1 MPNQQFILRIEGQG
15 EYLQNA
21 WWAWI
26 CSVRGFDENKKC
38 QACLNP
44 PKDIGLRDFHKEVKI
59 GEYRQFKA
67 DSKRMPINP
76 KIKGHNGE
84 VLHYLCIDAKKP
96 YEKNYLHI
104 GFIYDE
110 GNEVRGDFMGQT
122 IIIKNA
128 KNLNF
133 DFSENSEIGNK
144 VREKYADLDNPNV
157 KKEYKTT
164 ECRNFWFGAYFYGD
178 RIKDFVVGATENNKR

>member
-15 EYLQNA
+15 GYLQNA
-21 WWAWI
+21 RWAWI
-26 CSVRGFDENKKC
+26 RSVKNFKLKEKYKC
-38 QACLNP
+38 CYECFGGSS
-44 PKDIGLRDFHKEVKI
+44 KSE
-59 GEYRQFKA
+59 FKA
-67 DSKRMPINP
+67 FHTKVKVGVDTPFEFVDNVKVPINP

-84 VLHYLCIDAKKP
+84 VLHYLCIDSTNGKD
-96 YEKNYLHI
+96 YLHI

-133 DFSENSEIGNK
+133 DFGKNSEIGNK
-144 VREKYADLDNPNV
+144 VKEKYADLVDDNRL
-157 KKEYKTT
+157 K
-164 ECRNFWFGAYFYGD
+164 CRNFWFGAYFYGD
-178 RIKDFVVGATENNKR
+178 RIKDFVVDITK

>member
-21 WWAWI
+21 QFAWI
-26 CSVRGFDENKKC
+26 RSVRDFRLKEKYKC
-38 QACLNP
+38 CYECFGTSS
-44 PKDIGLRDFHKEVKI
+44 KSE
-59 GEYRQFKA
+59 FKA
-67 DSKRMPINP
+67 FHTKVKVGVDTPFEFVDNVKVPINP

-84 VLHYLCIDAKKP
+84 VLHYLCIDSTNCKD
-96 YEKNYLHI
+96 YLHI

-133 DFSENSEIGNK
+133 DFSKNSEIGNK
-144 VREKYADLDNPNV
+144 VKEKYAGLVDSNKRL
-157 KKEYKTT
+157 

-178 RIKDFVVGATENNKR
+178 RIKDFVVGAK